1 MTAKKRIAV
10 LTSGGDAPGM
20 NAAIRG
26 VVRMGIGLGWDVFG
40 VRNGYAGLVEGGD
53 LITPLGARDVGGI
66 LGRGG
71 TFLGSA
77 RLTAF
82 VNAEVREQALRN
94 LQIRGIEGL
103 VVIGGNGSQ
112 AGALALSK
120 MGLAV
125 VGVASTI
132 DNDLAGSDITIG
144 VDTALNIA
152 LEAIDRLRVTASSHR
167 RAFLL
172 EVMGRK
178 CGYLALMAGI
188 AGGAETVVIPE
199 ADVDP
204 EVIAEEL
211 QAAHERGKAH
221 ALVVVAEGAK
231 YNAAALAKHF
241 EQNRGRLGFDLRVTT
256 LGHVQRGG
264 QPGAFD
270 RLLATRLSVG
280 AIEHLSRGQH
290 GCLIGLLHGEV
301 AATPLADIVG
311 VPKKIDLEL
320 LNMQKVLAK

>member
-1 MTAKKRIAV
+1 MGRKRIAV

-26 VVRMGIGLGWDVFG
+26 VVRMGIGYGWEVFG

-53 LITPLGARDVGGI
+53 LIAPLGARDVGGI

-77 RLTAF
+77 RAEGF
-82 VNAEVREQALRN
+82 KNVEVREQGVRN

-112 AGALALSK
+112 AGALALSR
-120 MGLAV
+120 MGLSV

-132 DNDLAGSDITIG
+132 DNDLTGTDITIG

-199 ADVDP
+199 AEVEPD
-204 EVIAEEL
+204 VIAAEL
-211 QAAHERGKAH
+211 AAAHERGKAH

-270 RLLATRLSVG
+270 RLLATRLAVG
-280 AIEHLSRGQH
+280 ATDALARGQH
-290 GCLIGLLHGEV
+290 GVLVGLQRGEV
-301 AATPLADIVG
+301 AATPLEDIVG
-311 VPKKIDLEL
+311 VPKQIDLEL
-320 LNMQKVLAK
+320 LRIQKVLAK

>member
-26 VVRMGIGLGWDVFG
+26 VVRMGIGLGWEVFG

-53 LITPLGARDVGGI
+53 LIAPLGAREVGGI

-77 RLTAF
+77 RLETF
-82 VNAEVREQALRN
+82 KDAEVREQGIRN

-112 AGALALSK
+112 SGALALSK
-120 MGLAV
+120 MGLPV

-132 DNDLAGSDITIG
+132 DNDLTGSDITIG

-188 AGGAETVVIPE
+188 AGGAETIVIPE

-204 EVIAEEL
+204 DVVAAEIES
-211 QAAHERGKAH
+211 AHHRGKAH

-231 YNAAALAKHF
+231 HNAAALAKHF
-241 EQNRGRLGFDLRVTT
+241 EQNRGRIGFDLRVTT

-270 RLLATRLSVG
+270 RLLATRLAVG
-280 AIEHLSRGQH
+280 AAEALARGES
-290 GCLIGLLHGEV
+290 GTLVGFLRGEV
-301 AATPLADIVG
+301 ATTPLEEVVG

-320 LNMQKVLAK
+320 LNIQKVLAK